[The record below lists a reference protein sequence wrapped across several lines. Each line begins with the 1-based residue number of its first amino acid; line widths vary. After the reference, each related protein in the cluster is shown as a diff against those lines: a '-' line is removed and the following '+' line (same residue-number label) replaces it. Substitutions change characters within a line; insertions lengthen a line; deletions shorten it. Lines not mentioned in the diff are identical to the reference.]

1 MTRLLVFAALA
12 VVLWI
17 FLEIGWVRL
26 KRALSAP
33 KSPEIPL
40 LRCSGCGVHVPRGR
54 VVGGLCEECNPS
66 RTITDDHGR
75 SGTITDS

>member
-33 KSPEIPL
+33 ESPEIPL

-54 VVGGLCEECNPS
+54 VVAGLCEGCRLPE
-66 RTITDDHGR
+66 RT
-75 SGTITDS
+75 